1 MAGIGFELEKS
12 LNKESILSYIKVYGY
27 SAILSAGA
35 WMVSI
40 IAIIMVGY
48 ISLNLH
54 HNVQETTQFQLIV
67 TYAFMFSSSFMLSG
81 FLQLPLTRF
90 IADRLYEKRN
100 KEVLP
105 AYFATI
111 FVVLIAGI
119 FIMMPITFYML
130 KDQSLIFKLLTLSIF
145 IIISLVWIANVLASS
160 LKRYKMVVFSYFITY
175 LSIIILAYLFGKNT
189 LFLMIA
195 FFIGNFALFTILT
208 ILIVKQYPS
217 KKLISFKMFNY
228 KIFHWRLA
236 LAGFFYNLGVWIDK
250 IIFWYHPMTGYS
262 VIGNMHAS
270 IVYDLPIFLAYLA
283 IIPGMAI
290 FFYRLEVDFTK
301 SFQGFFNSI
310 TQKQP
315 LSTIEYYK
323 NSMNSHVRTI
333 IKEILIIQT
342 IIDIFLYNSAPYIF
356 EKLYI
361 PNLYLDLFY
370 ILLVGATL
378 QLCFMTMQALLF
390 YIDKRIETLF
400 LSVIFLILNATL
412 TYISINLGPEYFGY
426 GYAISLLIVFII
438 SIIIVRKKFWKIDYE
453 IFMLQK

>member
-12 LNKESILSYIKVYGY
+12 LKKESLLSYVKVYGY

-40 IAIIMVGY
+40 ISIIMVGY
-48 ISLNLH
+48 ISLNSY
-54 HNVQETTQFQLIV
+54 HNIQETTQFQLIV

-90 IADRLYEKRN
+90 IADRVYEEKYG
-100 KEVLP
+100 EVLP

-111 FVVLIAGI
+111 LILLIAGI

-130 KDQSLIFKLLTLSIF
+130 PNESLIFKLLTLSVFMIV
-145 IIISLVWIANVLASS
+145 SLVWIANVLASS
-160 LKRYKMVVFSYFITY
+160 LKRYKIVVFSYFITY
-175 LSIIILAYLFGKNT
+175 SFIIILTYFFGKNSI
-189 LFLMIA
+189 FLMIS

-208 ILIVKQYPS
+208 MLIVKQYPS
-217 KKLISFKMFNY
+217 KKLISFE
-228 KIFHWRLA
+228 IFQIKTFYWRLA
-236 LAGFFYNLGVWIDK
+236 AAGFFYNLGVWIDK

-262 VIGNMHAS
+262 VVGHMNAS

-283 IIPGMAI
+283 IMPGMAI

-310 TQKQP
+310 TQGKP

-323 NSMNSHVRTI
+323 NAMNSNVRTI
-333 IKEILIIQT
+333 IKEIIVIQSIIN
-342 IIDIFLYNSAPYIF
+342 IFLYNTAPYIF

-378 QLCFMTMQALLF
+378 QLCFMTIQALLF

-400 LSVIFLILNATL
+400 LSIIFLILNAIF
-412 TYISINLGPEYFGY
+412 TYISINLGPQYFGY

-438 SIIIVRKKFWKIDYE
+438 ALIIVRKKFWRIDYE
-453 IFMLQK
+453 TFMLQK

>member
-12 LNKESILSYIKVYGY
+12 LKKDSLFSYIKVYGY

-40 IAIIMVGY
+40 ISIILIGY

-54 HNVQETTQFQLIV
+54 QNIQETTQFQLII

-90 IADRLYEKRN
+90 IADRVYEKRFE
-100 KEVLP
+100 EVLP

-111 FVVLIAGI
+111 FIILGAGL
-119 FIMMPITFYML
+119 FIMTPLTFYL
-130 KDQSLIFKLLTLSIF
+130 LPEQSLIFKILALNIF
-145 IIISLVWIANVLASS
+145 MVVSLVWIANVLASS
-160 LKRYKMVVFSYFITY
+160 LKRYRTVVFSYFITY
-175 LSIIILAYLFGKNT
+175 LFIIILAYFYGENT
-189 LFLMIA
+189 ILLMGA
-195 FFIGNFALFTILT
+195 FFIGNFILFTILT
-208 ILIVKQYPS
+208 MLIVKEYPS
-217 KKLISFKMFNY
+217 KKLICFDIFKIKTFY
-228 KIFHWRLA
+228 WRLA

-250 IIFWYHPMTGYS
+250 IIFWYHPMTGYT
-262 VIGNMHAS
+262 VIGNLKAS

-290 FFYRLEVDFTK
+290 FFYRLEVDFTR

-310 TQKQP
+310 TEGKP

-323 NSMNSHVRTI
+323 NAMNSNVRTI
-333 IKEILIIQT
+333 IKEIIIIQA
-342 IIDIFLYNSAPYIF
+342 IINILLYNSIPYIF

-370 ILLVGATL
+370 VLLIGATL
-378 QLCFMTMQALLF
+378 QLCFMTMLALLF
-390 YIDKRIETLF
+390 YIDKRIETLI
-400 LSVIFLILNATL
+400 LSVLFFVLNAVF
-412 TYISINLGPEYFGY
+412 TYISIGLGPEYFGY
-426 GYAISLLIVFII
+426 GYAVSLLIVFII
-438 SIIIVRKKFWKIDYE
+438 ALVIVREKFWRIDYE
-453 IFMLQK
+453 TFMLQK

>member
-12 LNKESILSYIKVYGY
+12 LKKESLLSYIKVYGY

-40 IAIIMVGY
+40 ISIIMVGY
-48 ISLNLH
+48 ISLNSY
-54 HNVQETTQFQLIV
+54 HNIQETTQFQLIV

-90 IADRLYEKRN
+90 IADRVYEEKYE
-100 KEVLP
+100 EVLP

-111 FVVLIAGI
+111 FIVLIAGI

-130 KDQSLIFKLLTLSIF
+130 PHESLIFKLLTLNVFMIV
-145 IIISLVWIANVLASS
+145 SLVWIANVLASS
-160 LKRYKMVVFSYFITY
+160 LKRYKLVVFSYFITY
-175 LSIIILAYLFGKNT
+175 SAIIILAYFFGKNT
-189 LFLMIA
+189 LFLMGA
-195 FFIGNFALFTILT
+195 FFLGNFALFTILT
-208 ILIVKQYPS
+208 MLIVKQYPS
-217 KKLISFKMFNY
+217 NKLISFEIF
-228 KIFHWRLA
+228 KIKTFYWRLA
-236 LAGFFYNLGVWIDK
+236 AAGFFYNLGVWIDK

-262 VIGNMHAS
+262 VVGNMNAS

-283 IIPGMAI
+283 IMPGMAI
-290 FFYRLEVDFTK
+290 FFYRLEVDFTRN
-301 SFQGFFNSI
+301 FQGFFNAI
-310 TQKQP
+310 TEGKP

-323 NSMNSHVRTI
+323 NAMNSNVRTI
-333 IKEILIIQT
+333 IKEIIVIQMM
-342 IIDIFLYNSAPYIF
+342 INIFLYNAVPYIF

-370 ILLVGATL
+370 VLLIGATL

-400 LSVIFLILNATL
+400 LSILFLVLNATF
-412 TYISINLGPEYFGY
+412 TYISINLGPQYFGY

-438 SIIIVRKKFWKIDYE
+438 ALIIVRKKFWRIDYE
-453 IFMLQK
+453 TFMLQK